1 MKFKF
6 NYYHIIILVLFIVVI
21 KKVYENYISS
31 SQGSFDLFKDQYIP
45 MRNHFVP
52 LGRMDDEMLHN
63 PKHYG

>member
-1 MKFKF
+1 MKFKL
-6 NYYHIIILVLFIVVI
+6 NYYHIVMFVLFVVVI
-21 KKVYENYISS
+21 KKVYESYTSS
-31 SQGSFDLFKDQYIP
+31 SQGAFDLLGQYIP